1 MTGDRNLALMPVDSS
16 QWDVRPEKA
25 RGQFLFERTVPVLR
39 ENRPRFT
46 REPSPKG

>member
-16 QWDVRPEKA
+16 QWGGVPEKA

-39 ENRPRFT
+39 GNRPQ
-46 REPSPKG
+46 KGEKG